1 MTRWLWPEVW
11 LRSELRLRH
20 FNDRL
25 WCLLLA
31 LGPSVQWSVWEGEI
45 FNIWSPLG
53 VDGDVSE
60 PSSLDHLVR
69 SWPREGQLVKYRVSG
84 PRSAGLGR
92 AKVVWQVVGGR
103 TDWFRWARSGLQY
116 VDGWTS
122 VSLLDHGQPRDHTV
136 KLPLK
141 TIIHSPQSQLSPT
154 PVSVSISTESACL
167 TRVSD
172 TGHVYS
178 LS

>member
-1 MTRWLWPEVW
+1 MQFFLYSWQ
-11 LRSELRLRH
+11 LRH
-20 FNDRL
+20 LRIGLGIPLSWINGEDSKWSFSRISLANFHVSV
-25 WCLLLA
+25 LLLRFCA
-31 LGPSVQWSVWEGEI
+31 NHKASLFFPSVALVEC
-45 FNIWSPLG
+45 
-53 VDGDVSE
+53 
-60 PSSLDHLVR
+60 DHLVR

-167 TRVSD
+167 TRV
-172 TGHVYS
+172 
-178 LS
+178 

>member
-1 MTRWLWPEVW
+1 MVLYCKYPWHAGSDRKSGSDRNSGSVISSRSVSAVISLGGEV
-11 LRSELRLRH
+11 
-20 FNDRL
+20 
-25 WCLLLA
+25 
-31 LGPSVQWSVWEGEI
+31 GGG
-45 FNIWSPLG
+45 NIWIPLG

-167 TRVSD
+167 TRV
-172 TGHVYS
+172 
-178 LS
+178 